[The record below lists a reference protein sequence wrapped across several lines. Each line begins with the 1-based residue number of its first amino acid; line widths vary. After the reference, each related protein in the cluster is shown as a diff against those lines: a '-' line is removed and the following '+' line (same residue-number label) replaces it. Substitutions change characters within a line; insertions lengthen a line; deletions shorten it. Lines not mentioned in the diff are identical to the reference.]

1 MIPQTCAI
9 AGCDRPLHGRTWCNL
24 HYRRELY
31 KRRTV
36 NPCACGCGKL
46 CRYEFVTGHNTR
58 LLTPAEQKRRGDR
71 NDGDAL
77 RDTGFGVSYR
87 KLHSRHEHRVVM
99 EQKLGRPLRKGE
111 VVHHVNGN
119 HRDNRPENL
128 QVMTQAEH
136 ARIHS
141 LEYWKARRAGA

>member
-1 MIPQTCAI
+1 MDAPMSCA
-9 AGCDRPLHGRTWCNL
+9 AEGCDRPLHGSTWCNL

-36 NPCACGCGKL
+36 NLCACGCGKL
-46 CRYEFVTGHNTR
+46 CRYEFITGHNTR
-58 LLTPAEQKRRGDR
+58 LLTDEEQRRRGKH
-71 NDGDAL
+71 NSGDAL
-77 RDTGFGVSYR
+77 RGTGFGVSYR

-128 QVMTQAEH
+128 AVMSQSEHIKIHLAEM
-136 ARIHS
+136 
-141 LEYWKARRAGA
+141 RRAR